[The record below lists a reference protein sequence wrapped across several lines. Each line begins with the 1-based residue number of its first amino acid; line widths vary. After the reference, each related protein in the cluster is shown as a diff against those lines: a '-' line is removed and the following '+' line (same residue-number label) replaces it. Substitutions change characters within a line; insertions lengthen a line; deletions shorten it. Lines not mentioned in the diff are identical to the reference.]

1 MNGWLQDFRVGWR
14 SLARTPG
21 FTLVVVL
28 VMGLGIGANTMVFN
42 LANAFLFRSM
52 PYIDANRNVY
62 IYGTDARHQENELEL
77 SWPEFDIVR
86 DQSRSFDAVASYYET
101 AAYLTL
107 GSEPERFVAT
117 AITSGL
123 MRVYAAKPVIGRE
136 FLREEEEQSRSYGVI
151 MISERIWRERF
162 HADPQVLGRSVKMNG
177 RVRTIVGVAAPD
189 FRYPE
194 TADFFIPVARDP
206 ADDKWGTRFMRI
218 VARLKTESTL
228 EAANAEIASIAA
240 DNAHRHP
247 DTNTDIGGRVVTL
260 RQSLASE
267 MGPILTLLMSA
278 VGFVLLIACAN
289 VANLMLA
296 KGAGRQREIAL
307 RFALGATRGRI
318 VRQLL
323 TESLIV
329 AMLGGVLGL
338 VLALWGRDLCIG
350 SIPIELPFWMKFSID
365 PNTALFMVGVSL
377 LATVLAGLMPAL
389 QTSQVDVHE
398 ALKEGGHHGTAG
410 RARSR
415 LRSTLVVA
423 EIALAVVLLA
433 GAGLMIRSFLNMAS
447 ERNAVDPRG
456 VLTAHLTMPS
466 AVYKDNAAKTAF
478 MDALMPA
485 VAGLP
490 GVRSSSATTVIPLAN
505 NSWSTTVLL
514 EHETAGPDAPRRTMN
529 FAQVRPGYFRTMGIP
544 LRSGRDVSNGD
555 GPGSPLVALVS
566 ENAARKLW
574 PGKEPLGQRLRFSA
588 TDTIP
593 PYTVIGV
600 VPDVRQSVENKEPP
614 AQIYLSHAQ
623 DPAQTVTLVVKHDG
637 DAAAMTTALRRL
649 VQSRDPD
656 MPLYDVRTMEESLGY
671 GLWEQ
676 RIYAVMM
683 AVFAGL
689 ALLIAAVG
697 IYGVMAYSV
706 AQRTQ
711 EIGIRMALGA
721 ARQDVLR
728 LVVGQAFRLTVFGI
742 GLGLAG
748 AYAMTRLMASMVFGV
763 SVSDPPTFVGVT
775 LILALSAMLA
785 AWIPAERATRVDP
798 MVALR
803 AE

>member
-14 SLARTPG
+14 SLSRTPG
-21 FTLVVVL
+21 FTFVVVL
-28 VMGLGIGANTMVFN
+28 VMGLGIGVNTMIFN
-42 LANAFLFRSM
+42 LANTFLFRPL
-52 PYIDANRNVY
+52 PYIDADRNVT
-62 IYGTDARHQENELEL
+62 INDVDRVQHFDEMEL
-77 SWPEFDIVR
+77 SWPELGVLR
-86 DQSRSFDAVASYYET
+86 ERAKSFDGIASYYET
-101 AAYLTL
+101 QAYITL
-107 GSEPERFVAT
+107 GSEPERFDAT
-117 AITSGL
+117 AITHGL
-123 MRVYAAKPVIGRE
+123 MQVYNAKPLLGRE
-136 FLREEEEQSRSYGVI
+136 FLPEEEEKSRSYGVI
-151 MISERIWRERF
+151 MISDRIWRERF
-162 HADPQVLGRSVKMNG
+162 HSDPQILGRTLKMNG

-194 TADFFIPVARDP
+194 TADFFIPIAHDP
-206 ADDKWGTRFMRI
+206 ADDKWDTHFLRV
-218 VARLKTESTL
+218 VARLKSGTTL
-228 EAANAEIASIAA
+228 KAANAEVAA
-240 DNAHRHP
+240 FAAENARQHP
-247 DTNTDIGGRVVTL
+247 ELKNISARIVTF
-260 RQSLASE
+260 RQNLAGD
-267 MGPILTLLMSA
+267 MGPILTLLMAA

-318 VRQLL
+318 VRQLM

-329 AMLGGVLGL
+329 GMFGGALGL

-350 SIPIELPFWMKFSID
+350 SIPQELPFWMSFSID
-365 PNTALFMVGVSL
+365 PNTVLFMMGVSL
-377 LATVLAGLMPAL
+377 LAAMLAGLMPAL
-389 QTSQVDVHE
+389 QTSQVDVNE

-433 GAGLMIRSFLNMAS
+433 GAGLMIRSFLNMVG
-447 ERNAVDPRG
+447 ERNTVQPQG
-456 VLTAHLTMPS
+456 VLTARLTMPV
-466 AVYKDNAAKTAF
+466 AVYKDNAEKSAF
-478 MDALMPA
+478 MNALMPA
-485 VAGLP
+485 VAALP

-505 NSWSTTVLL
+505 NSWHTTVLL
-514 EHETAGPDAPRRTMN
+514 EHERPGPDTPARTMN
-529 FAQVRPGYFRTMGIP
+529 FAQVRPGYFQTLGIP
-544 LRSGRDVSNGD
+544 LKAGRDFSDRD
-555 GPGSPLVALVS
+555 GLGSPMVGIVS

-574 PGKEPLGQRLRFSA
+574 PGKEPLGQRFKFSA
-588 TDTIP
+588 EDTVP
-593 PYTVIGV
+593 PYTVVGV
-600 VPDVRQSVENKEPP
+600 VADVRQSVESKDPP
-614 AQIYLSHAQ
+614 AQVYVAHAQ

-637 DAAAMTTALRRL
+637 DMAAMTTALRRL

-656 MPLYDVRTMEESLGY
+656 MPLYEVRTMEESLRY

-676 RIYAVMM
+676 RIYAVLMG
-683 AVFAGL
+683 VFAGL

-697 IYGVMAYSV
+697 IYGVMAYNV

-721 ARQDVLR
+721 ARDDVLR
-728 LVVGQAFRLTVFGI
+728 LVVGHAFRLTVIGL

-748 AYAMTRLMASMVFGV
+748 AYAVTRLMASLLFGV
-763 SVSDPPTFVGVT
+763 SASDPPTFVGVT
-775 LILALSAMLA
+775 LILAASAMFA
-785 AWIPAERATRVDP
+785 AWVPAERATRVDP